1 MDISFDLNSIIGALL
16 AASIPIY
23 VGFKQIKG
31 QRALEKEMFFRQ
43 EKIKY
48 INFLISEGQLLNHDL
63 YYLTEELSRVFKE
76 GVSEHNIKNIK
87 ESLRLKRYNE
97 LRNFGRSIVGYSFD
111 EDEVD
116 ILNEIEINKLS
127 ELFVENF
134 TVFNIFFN
142 ALFDFWDFD
151 NLKSEKNLT
160 RYYDLIGQTCKLIPI
175 LGTIIFRLEQLNAYN
190 LNKMTYYSDNEYYE
204 RKIKQKIIQ
213 NIRDDKKNYE

>member
-1 MDISFDLNSIIGALL
+1 LDISFDLNSIIGALL

>member
-1 MDISFDLNSIIGALL
+1 MNYLL
-16 AASIPIY
+16 
-23 VGFKQIKG
+23 
-31 QRALEKEMFFRQ
+31 
-43 EKIKY
+43 KILLY
-48 INFLISEGQLLNHDL
+48 LI
-63 YYLTEELSRVFKE
+63 F
-76 GVSEHNIKNIK
+76 
-87 ESLRLKRYNE
+87 
-97 LRNFGRSIVGYSFD
+97 
-111 EDEVD
+111 
-116 ILNEIEINKLS
+116 
-127 ELFVENF
+127 
-134 TVFNIFFN
+134 FFN

>member
-1 MDISFDLNSIIGALL
+1 MDISFDLNSLIGALL
-16 AASIPIY
+16 AATIPIY

-43 EKIKY
+43 EKINY

-76 GVSEHNIKNIK
+76 GISEHSIKNFK

-116 ILNEIEINKLS
+116 IMNEIEINKLS
-127 ELFVENF
+127 ELFVSNF
-134 TVFNIFFN
+134 TVLNIFFN
-142 ALFDFWDFD
+142 SLFDFWDFD

-160 RYYDLIGQTCKLIPI
+160 RYYDLSGQAYKLMRIVE
-175 LGTIIFRLEQLNAYN
+175 TIVFRLEQLNAYN
-190 LNKMTYYSDNEYYE
+190 LNKMTYYSDNEYYME
-204 RKIKQKIIQ
+204 KIKQKIIQ
-213 NIRDDKKNYE
+213 NIIEDKKNYG

>member
-175 LGTIIFRLEQLNAYN
+175 LGTIILRLEQLNAYN

>member
-76 GVSEHNIKNIK
+76 GVSEHSIKNVK

>member
-190 LNKMTYYSDNEYYE
+190 LNKITYYSDNEYYE